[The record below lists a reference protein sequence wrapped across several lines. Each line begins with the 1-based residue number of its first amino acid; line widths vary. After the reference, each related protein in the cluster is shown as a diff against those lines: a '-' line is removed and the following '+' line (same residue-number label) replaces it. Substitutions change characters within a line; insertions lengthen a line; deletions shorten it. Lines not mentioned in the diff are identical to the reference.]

1 MVTFEVDGREV
12 QAPEGMMLV
21 DAAKNGDVEIPYF
34 CYEPRLGQPV
44 GACRMCLVEIEG
56 MPKLQTSCS
65 TPVKDGM
72 VVTTTSD
79 RVKHAQNAIVEF
91 LLVNHPLDCPVCD
104 KGGECP
110 LQDISFGWGAG
121 RSRVIEPKRHF
132 KKPLEL
138 SPLVAIDRERC
149 ILCYRCVRFSQEV
162 AEDHQLVFLERGDHT
177 YVGTHHGHPYVAPFS
192 GNIVSLCPVGALTST
207 AYRFR
212 ARPWDIENAGT
223 VCTLCPAQCNVEF
236 SVRDDTKVLRVY
248 DARHNEG
255 VDDGWL
261 CDKGRFGYQTVNS
274 GDRVLRPIMREG
286 GALLERSWETALT
299 RVADAL
305 KKAGPHT
312 TLLAGGETTNEEA
325 FLAQKLMRDVLGSG
339 DIDSRVAPLDA
350 DQARMLARPEL
361 EATVPD
367 VEWADA
373 VLVLETELVDE
384 MPILE
389 LRVRKGRRRNG
400 VQVAV
405 ASSHPS
411 ALDREAA
418 ATMRFAPGSGE
429 AILVALAAA
438 LGSDRVG
445 DVEEFHDSDQLK
457 PGEEHVPHG
466 QGLTDRQ
473 AGDSA
478 PSELPHG
485 DPVGSIGE
493 AVTEPDPGAPAP
505 VSGPTGQP
513 GAMAGGPPGEQSG
526 EGERPSAGADTSGR
540 EGYAGGE
547 SASESGGDSDAGDAD
562 AAGGERGVGEDDQA
576 GSVGASASEGGESPA
591 NRATE
596 GSGSKSLTN
605 RGQSPES
612 DGLGT
617 GDRIGALASRAGA
630 DPEEVEALA
639 ATLKSAG
646 SVVIIWGERLSHG
659 PRGKQAI
666 DALLA
671 VAQALNIPGT
681 DGSGLLE
688 VPAGTN
694 GRGLREI
701 GLLPG
706 SGPGFSAAEGRGS
719 SEIAE
724 ALAAGES
731 SALVLLHADPLA
743 THPNRRHWAEALD
756 RAMFVVA
763 FAEFVDGG
771 IAEHADV
778 ILPAESY
785 AEREGTVVHP
795 DGRLQRLRQTIGH
808 PGDVRPVWWQLEQI
822 LGELGHATGALT
834 APMVSEQIFDAVP
847 FYEGL
852 TLDEIGGRGIR
863 WQERDAASKLEAP
876 ELPSA
881 RLEDPPE
888 AAEANGHLRLGAR
901 PSLWTGYVTRHAPVL
916 EFLKPQQ
923 TVELSPADAERLGV
937 GSGTPVSVGVDGT
950 RVKATAT
957 VRAGMPEGTAYLIEG
972 TDDDPAGA
980 LLNGEPQTVEVTPS

>member
-12 QAPEGMMLV
+12 TAPEGMMLV
-21 DAAKNGDVEIPYF
+21 DAAKQGDVEIPYF

-79 RVKHAQNAIVEF
+79 RVKHAQNSIVEF

-236 SVRDDTKVLRVY
+236 SVRDDTRVLRVY
-248 DARHNEG
+248 DSRHNEG
-255 VDDGWL
+255 VDDGWT
-261 CDKGRFGYQTVNS
+261 CDKGRYGYQIVNS
-274 GDRVLRPIMREG
+274 PNRVVAPLVREG
-286 GALLERSWETALT
+286 GVLFERSWENALA

-305 KKAGPHT
+305 KKAGSGA
-312 TLLAGGETTNEEA
+312 TLIAGGETTNEEA
-325 FLAQKLMRDVLGSG
+325 FLAQKLMREALGSG
-339 DIDSRVAPLDA
+339 DLDSRMSVLDA
-350 DQARMLARPEL
+350 DQTRMLARPEL
-361 EATVPD
+361 QASVPD

-400 VQVAV
+400 VKVAV

-411 ALDREAA
+411 ALDREAS
-418 ATMRFAPGSGE
+418 ATVRFAPGSGE
-429 AILVALAAA
+429 ALLAALAAA
-438 LGSDRVG
+438 LGSNRAPGAGEPAGTPNQRSVRPDQTG
-445 DVEEFHDSDQLK
+445 DDSS
-457 PGEEHVPHG
+457 
-466 QGLTDRQ
+466 QGG
-473 AGDSA
+473 A
-478 PSELPHG
+478 SEAADLPHG
-485 DPVGSIGE
+485 DPVGAMGE
-493 AVTEPDPGAPAP
+493 AHTTPDPGAPAP
-505 VSGPTGQP
+505 VSGPGGEP
-513 GAMAGGPPGEQSG
+513 GAMAGGPPGEQSE
-526 EGERPSAGADTSGR
+526 EGERPAAGADPTGTDS
-540 EGYAGGE
+540 GYAGGE
-547 SASESGGDSDAGDAD
+547 SAPESGAGESAGSESES
-562 AAGGERGVGEDDQA
+562 GGERGVGKDDA
-576 GSVGASASEGGESPA
+576 TGSVGAPAGGDESSATASAGAGSRSAAGPRDA
-591 NRATE
+591 DARDGDSGRA
-596 GSGSKSLTN
+596 L
-605 RGQSPES
+605 
-612 DGLGT
+612 D
-617 GDRIGALASRAGA
+617 ALAARAGA
-630 DPEEVEALA
+630 DADSIRELA
-639 ATLKSAG
+639 DVLRAAG
-646 SVVIIWGERLSHG
+646 SVVVIWGERLAQG

-666 DALLA
+666 DALIA
-671 VAQALNIPGT
+671 VAQALELGGT

-694 GRGLREI
+694 GRGLREV
-701 GLLPG
+701 GLLPNLQ
-706 SGPGFSAAEGRGS
+706 PGFADADGRGS
-719 SEIAE
+719 ADIARS
-724 ALAAGES
+724 LADGES
-731 SALVLLHADPLA
+731 TALILLHADPLT
-743 THPNRRHWAEALD
+743 THPNRKVWEAALD
-756 RAMFVVA
+756 RATFVVA
-763 FAEFVDGG
+763 FSEFADGGVAEF
-771 IAEHADV
+771 ADV
-778 ILPAESY
+778 VLPAESY

-795 DGRLQRLRQTIGH
+795 DGRLQRVRQTVAH
-808 PGDVRPVWWQLEQI
+808 PGDVCPVWWQLEQI
-822 LGELGHATGALT
+822 LDRLGHGTGALT
-834 APMVSEQIFDAVP
+834 APMVSDQIFKAVP

-863 WQERDAASKLEAP
+863 WQERDAASKFSAP
-876 ELPSA
+876 ELPTGQLDEPA
-881 RLEDPPE
+881 E
-888 AAEANGHLRLGAR
+888 AASPNGVLRLGAR
-901 PSLWTGYVTRHAPVL
+901 PSLWSGYVTRHAPVL
-916 EFLKPQQ
+916 EFLKPSQ
-923 TVELSPADAERLGV
+923 TVELSPADAERLGIPA
-937 GSGTPVSVGVDGT
+937 GGRVSLNSDGEQIA
-950 RVKATAT
+950 ATAT
-957 VRAGMPEGTAYLIEG
+957 VRAAMPQGTAYLIEG
-972 TDDDPAGA
+972 TDDAPAGA
-980 LLNGEPQTVEVTPS
+980 LLNGAPQTVEVTPT

>member
-12 QAPEGMMLV
+12 TAPEGMMLV
-21 DAAKNGDVEIPYF
+21 DAAKQGDVEIPYF

-65 TPVKDGM
+65 TPIKDGM

-236 SVRDDTKVLRVY
+236 SVRDDAKVLRVY

-274 GDRVLRPIMREG
+274 EDRVLTPLIREG
-286 GALLERSWETALT
+286 GALLERSWETALD

-305 KKAGPHT
+305 KKAGSAT
-312 TLLAGGETTNEEA
+312 ALLAGGETTNEEG
-325 FLAQKLMRDVLGSG
+325 FLAQKLLRDVLGSN
-339 DIDSRVAPLDA
+339 DLDSRIAPLDSE
-350 DQARMLARPEL
+350 QARILARPDL
-361 EATVPD
+361 QASVPD
-367 VEWADA
+367 IEWADA

-400 VQVAV
+400 VKVTV

-411 ALDREAA
+411 ALDRDAA
-418 ATMRFAPGSGE
+418 ATVRFAPGSGE
-429 AILVALAAA
+429 ALLVALAAA
-438 LGSDRVG
+438 LGSERVG
-445 DVEEFHDSDQLK
+445 SGGGSDRADTDSDEGADARRE
-457 PGEEHVPHG
+457 GEPAEM
-466 QGLTDRQ
+466 
-473 AGDSA
+473 
-478 PSELPHG
+478 PHG
-485 DPVGSIGE
+485 DPVGHIDE
-493 AVTEPDPGAPAP
+493 VAVEPDPGAPAP
-505 VSGPTGQP
+505 VSGPGGEP
-513 GAMAGGPPGEQSG
+513 GAMAGGPPGEESS
-526 EGERPSAGADTSGR
+526 EGERPAAGADPTGSDS
-540 EGYAGGE
+540 GYAGGE
-547 SASESGGDSDAGDAD
+547 SAPESGAADSAGSESE
-562 AAGGERGVGEDDQA
+562 AGGERGVGTDDAGGSTGAGAA
-576 GSVGASASEGGESPA
+576 GSDSGSGASDARASASGGGGSRSASGP
-591 NRATE
+591 RAADDDQIA
-596 GSGSKSLTN
+596 GFAG
-605 RGQSPES
+605 
-612 DGLGT
+612 
-617 GDRIGALASRAGA
+617 RAGA
-630 DPEEVEALA
+630 DPDAIRELA
-639 ATLKSAG
+639 EILRAAG
-646 SVVIIWGERLSHG
+646 SVVVIWGERLGHG
-659 PRGKQAI
+659 ARGKQSI

-671 VAQALNIPGT
+671 LAQALDLAGT
-681 DGSGLLE
+681 EGSGLLE

-694 GRGLREI
+694 GRGLREV
-701 GLLPG
+701 GVLPNF
-706 SGPGFSAAEGRGS
+706 GPGFGEAEGRGAAG
-719 SEIAE
+719 IAA
-724 ALAAGES
+724 ALAGGDS
-731 SALVLLHADPLA
+731 SALVLLHSDPLA
-743 THPNRRHWAEALD
+743 THPNRAQWEEALD
-756 RAMFVVA
+756 RATFVVA
-763 FAEFVDGG
+763 FSEFLDGG

-795 DGRLQRLRQTIGH
+795 DGRVQRVRQTVAH

-822 LGELGHATGALT
+822 LARLGNGTGAHT
-834 APMVSEQIFDAVP
+834 APMVSEQIFAAVP
-847 FYEGL
+847 FYDGL
-852 TLDEIGGRGIR
+852 TLDEIGGRGVR
-863 WQERDAASKLEAP
+863 WQERDAASKLLAP
-876 ELPSA
+876 ELPTGE
-881 RLEDPPE
+881 LDDPPE
-888 AAEANGHLRLGAR
+888 AQSPNGVLRLGTR
-901 PSLWTGYVTRHAPVL
+901 PSLWSGYVTRHAPVL
-916 EFLKPQQ
+916 EFLKPEQ

-937 GSGTPVSVGVDGT
+937 EPGAAVRVGTNGT
-950 RVKATAT
+950 RLNAKAV
-957 VRAGMPEGTAYLIEG
+957 VRASMPEGTVFLIEG
-972 TDDDPAGA
+972 TDEEPAGA
-980 LLNGEPQTVEVTPS
+980 LANGEPQTVEVSPSK